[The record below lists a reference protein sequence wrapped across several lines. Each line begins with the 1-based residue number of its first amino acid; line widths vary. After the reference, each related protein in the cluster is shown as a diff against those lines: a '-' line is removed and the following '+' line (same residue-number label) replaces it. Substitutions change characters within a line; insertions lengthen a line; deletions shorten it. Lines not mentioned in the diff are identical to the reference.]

1 MKKLSFL
8 ALAAAGLMMV
18 GCADKDEVA
27 QDVSNS
33 WNGEGEGYM
42 SLTITMPQT
51 PVTRAANDVFD
62 DGLDSEWKVSDA
74 ILLLFAGSN
83 ESNAKCISAQ
93 ELTLPF
99 DVSEEGAGSTTD
111 NLTSSYQVTA
121 KVTGNMTA
129 DDELFALVALNYKNV
144 INLNNGN
151 ATIGENAVNG
161 KKLSELLAATYQVAG
176 NANFTTKTGA
186 TTQNYFFMINAPL
199 QYAADAA
206 KKSGDDILAPTTA
219 QIQTLAPLDKSKIKR
234 TAAEAKADPAG
245 SVYVERAVA
254 KATLGVS
261 DDAAMPGTINGAY
274 KPIAIGSVEWAIDN
288 IEPSSFV
295 IRNMGEKEYI
305 AYSSAAFNADG
316 VKPCYRMV
324 GDVKLGRT
332 PALHDYDA
340 AIYRTYWCVDPQYN
354 ATAAGLLAATTYG
367 PTGVD
372 KPQYC
377 NENTF
382 NVANQLYKNTTRA
395 VIKVTPAE
403 ISETEANDGITT
415 RTFYTVNGSQ
425 ERYSQVAAESY
436 LVKAIVE
443 HSSVMNAFKAVT
455 KAGKSFEI
463 TKDYFTIEF
472 EDVAATGKHQVKSVT
487 LKTSALTSL
496 IDEEGAEGTDDTKP
510 LFGSPTINFAT
521 AISDANNNVK
531 VLKYTDGVMYYE
543 ARFQHF
549 ANTYF
554 EANAPT
560 VAGAVAAG
568 DLAPWNFWE
577 AVGKKPTST
586 VPYPASSTSET
597 SSEENYLGRWG
608 MVRNNWYDVEIGAF
622 NKIGSPVDPS
632 GTVENPDYP
641 DDNLEDYISVKIH
654 VLSWAKRTQ
663 QWVF

>member
-62 DGLDSEWKVSDA
+62 DGLPSEYKVSDA
-74 ILLLFAGSN
+74 ILLLFAGED
-83 ESNAKCISAQ
+83 ESKAKCISAQ

-99 DVSEEGAGSTTD
+99 DVSEEGKGSATD

-144 INLNNGN
+144 IDLNNGN

-161 KKLSELLAATYQVAG
+161 KKLSELLVAAYQVAG
-176 NANFTTKTGA
+176 NAKFTTKTGA
-186 TTQNYFFMINAPL
+186 TTQNYFFMINSPL
-199 QYAADAA
+199 QYANGAKTTTNDATTT
-206 KKSGDDILAPTTA
+206 INAPTAA
-219 QIQTLAPLDKSKIKR
+219 QIKTLAWLDKSKIKR

-254 KATLGVS
+254 KATLSVS
-261 DDAAMPGTINGAY
+261 GDAAIPGTIDGEY
-274 KPIAIGSVEWAIDN
+274 EPIEIGSVEWAIDN
-288 IEPSSFV
+288 IEPSSYV
-295 IRNMGEKEYI
+295 IRNMGDLAYI
-305 AYSSAAFNADG
+305 AYSSEAFDKEGYAT
-316 VKPCYRMV
+316 PYYRMV
-324 GDVKLGRT
+324 GNAKIGST
-332 PALHDYDA
+332 PLLHPGLVD
-340 AIYRTYWCVDPQYN
+340 IYRTYWCVDPQYDAA
-354 ATAAGLLAATTYG
+354 ATGLLAATTYG
-367 PTGVD
+367 PTGTD
-372 KPQYC
+372 NPQYC

-395 VIKVTPAE
+395 VIKVTPKE
-403 ISETEANDGITT
+403 GTE
-415 RTFYTVNGSQ
+415 TFYTVNGAQ
-425 ERYSQVAAESY
+425 ERYNMTDAESY
-436 LVKAIVE
+436 LVKAVIE

-463 TKDYFTIEF
+463 TKDYFTIEC

-487 LKTSALTSL
+487 LKTTALAAF
-496 IDEEGAEGTDDTKP
+496 IDPDGATGTDDTKP
-510 LFGSPTINFAT
+510 LIGNPTIDFSD
-521 AISDANNNVK
+521 AISDANSNVK
-531 VLKYTDGVMYYE
+531 LLKYTDGVMYYE

-554 EANAPT
+554 EAGTPT

-577 AVGKKPTST
+577 AADKKPTST
-586 VPYPASSTSET
+586 SAYPAGTKSA
-597 SSEENYLGRWG
+597 EENYLGRWG

-632 GTVENPDYP
+632 GNVENPDYP

-663 QWVF
+663 QWSF